1 MSFTH
6 LIVGSSSRD
15 NEEMLHYVNTHGVM
29 STVPGFSHISFNYNT
44 FPPLKIKTK
53 TQIFL
58 LKKKN
63 IKSGVK
69 QNIKKIVE
77 EFKNEQDF
85 AKKIDLNLDLLDKS
99 TKKNKNKQK

>member
-6 LIVGSSSRD
+6 LIVGSNSRD
-15 NEEMLHYVNTHGVM
+15 NENMLHYRYTHSVM

-44 FPPLKIKTK
+44 FPSVKIKTR

-58 LKKKN
+58 LKKKT
-63 IKSGVK
+63 IKLGVK

-77 EFKNEQDF
+77 EFKNEQDS
-85 AKKIDLNLDLLDKS
+85 KTQINLNLDLLDKS
-99 TKKNKNKQK
+99 AKINKHKQK